1 MKQITILINDEKSAK
16 EMADAN
22 YLANMKESLNATDEE
37 REKNMDII
45 LALIKID

>member
-1 MKQITILINDEKSAK
+1 MKQITILIDDEKSAR

-22 YLANMKESLNATDEE
+22 YLANVKESLLATNEE